1 MPGHSN
7 GSKRRYWD
15 FSSVVHS
22 LQSILLDN
30 SDQYRPLLPDLSKVD
45 QIAPY
50 QEEVVQYAAYL
61 DIPYVIFKIDVDDCK
76 EYYSAIIVANDHPVH
91 RVLQEEYGFILEEDS
106 DFIVIKSV
114 SYAIDYYTVLNET
127 FKKIGMLYIAQL
139 GDQFMQEAEDGKN

>member
-1 MPGHSN
+1 M
-7 GSKRRYWD
+7 
-15 FSSVVHS
+15 VHS

-45 QIAPY
+45 QIAMY
-50 QEEVVQYAAYL
+50 EDDVVQYAAYL
-61 DIPYVIFKIDVDDCK
+61 DIPYVIFKIEVDDCK
-76 EYYSAIIVANDHPVH
+76 EYYSAIIVPNDHPVH